1 MNDRKNDFEETEK
14 FLQEVQTL
22 RKQDEKNHYPDSYD
36 DEVLQKIIKINQ
48 DARKMS
54 EELEKKLR
62 EEMNRFR
69 EFANMLDLP
78 RRCLAESITRS
89 LFSSDLHSINKNF
102 TLQKQNYKID
112 IENSF
117 ITGIIK
123 NERNNKLVYFFFK
136 HSNYGNQYYLIPIQS
151 ENDIDKIPAY
161 PKYPEEKY
169 LIKMDDL
176 QSKLCDLLK

>member
-14 FLQEVQTL
+14 FLHEAQAFREQY
-22 RKQDEKNHYPDSYD
+22 KKNHYPDSYD
-36 DEVLQKIIKINQ
+36 EDVLQKLIKIKQ
-48 DARKMS
+48 DTIKMS

-62 EEMNRFR
+62 EEMKHFR

-78 RRCLAESITRS
+78 RRCLAESITRL